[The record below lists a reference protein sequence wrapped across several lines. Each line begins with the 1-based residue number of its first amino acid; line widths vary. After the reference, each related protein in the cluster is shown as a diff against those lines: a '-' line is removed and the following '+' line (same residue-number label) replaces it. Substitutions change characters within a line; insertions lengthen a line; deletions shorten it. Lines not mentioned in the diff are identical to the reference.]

1 MSVFEMHIR
10 IIYEAKGKEAKAV
23 KLNEIFGRRRVEEAL
38 KRISEGDMTGLT
50 ALYDSLGKQIFALV
64 FSIVKNYPDSEDAMQ
79 ETFARVTEKINTY
92 RKDGNGRAW
101 IMSIARNIA
110 IDTLRNKKQTVEI
123 ESMDYIPDE
132 GDFTKAAEIND
143 LLANLE
149 EKDRDIVI
157 LKAVNGF
164 KFKEICE
171 IVELSQAATEK
182 RYRRA
187 LAKLK
192 EIYNK
197 E

>member
-1 MSVFEMHIR
+1 M
-10 IIYEAKGKEAKAV
+10 
-23 KLNEIFGRRRVEEAL
+23 KLNEIFGRRKVEEAL

-101 IMSIARNIA
+101 VMKVARNIA

-123 ESMDYIPDE
+123 ESLDYIADE
-132 GDFTKAAEIND
+132 GDFTKATEIND
-143 LLANLE
+143 LLAELD

-192 EIYNK
+192 TIYNK

>member
-1 MSVFEMHIR
+1 M
-10 IIYEAKGKEAKAV
+10 
-23 KLNEIFGRRRVEEAL
+23 KLNEIFGRRKVEEAL

-50 ALYDSLGKQIFALV
+50 ALYENLGRQIFALV

-79 ETFARVTEKINTY
+79 ETFAKVTEKINTY

-110 IDTLRNKKQTVEI
+110 IDTLRKRKQTVEI
-123 ESMDYIPDE
+123 ESLDYIPDE
-132 GDFTKAAEIND
+132 EDFTKAAEIND

-149 EKDRDIVI
+149 EKDRDVVI
-157 LKAVNGF
+157 LKAVNGL

-187 LAKLK
+187 LGKLK
-192 EIYNK
+192 KIYNK